1 MKKDITT
8 KRDIKLLVDSFYDK
22 VKPDPV
28 IGHFFSKVVPVDW
41 EKHLPVMYSFW
52 ENVLFHKG
60 TYSGNPMV
68 QHQALHQKSNM
79 TTEHF
84 KRWLQLF
91 NDTVNELF
99 EGDNAEIIKQRA
111 LSIAAVMQIKIIHAS

>member
-1 MKKDITT
+1 
-8 KRDIKLLVDSFYDK
+8 
-22 VKPDPV
+22 
-28 IGHFFSKVVPVDW
+28 
-41 EKHLPVMYSFW
+41 
-52 ENVLFHKG
+52 
-60 TYSGNPMV
+60 MV

-79 TTEHF
+79 TAEHF

-111 LSIAAVMQIKIIHAS
+111 LSIATVMQIKIIHAS

>member
-1 MKKDITT
+1 MKKDITS
-8 KRDIKLLVDSFYDK
+8 KKDIKVLVDSFYDR

-28 IGHFFSKVVPVDW
+28 IGHFFSQVIPVDW

-60 TYSGNPMV
+60 SYAGNPMV
-68 QHQALHQKSNM
+68 QHQALHQKSKM
-79 TTEHF
+79 TTAHF

-91 NDTVNELF
+91 NETVNDLF

-111 LSIAAVMQIKIIHAS
+111 LSIATVMQIKIIHAS